1 VGKEEGGGGGPW
13 ESPLPPS
20 LRSRGHPAAARVA
33 ARRGAVAPGVGGSPE
48 PPQEN
53 DAGVGYVF

>member
-1 VGKEEGGGGGPW
+1 MGEPAASFLAVA
-13 ESPLPPS
+13 
-20 LRSRGHPAAARVA
+20 RVSRGRSGGC
-33 ARRGAVAPGVGGSPE
+33 REGAVAPGVGGSPE